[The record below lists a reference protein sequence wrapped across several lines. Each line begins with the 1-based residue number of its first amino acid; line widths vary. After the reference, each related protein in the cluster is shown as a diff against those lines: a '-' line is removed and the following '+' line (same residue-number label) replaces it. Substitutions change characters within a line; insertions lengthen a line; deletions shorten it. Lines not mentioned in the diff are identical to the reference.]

1 MNARPSNF
9 VNMTVTLVIVT
20 AVAAL
25 SLGFVFEVTKAPI
38 EKARIDKQIRAIAA
52 VAGVGENDPLLDAYQ
67 GAEGLDVFPVKKEG
81 KVVSKAIK
89 SYSDQGYSGRIELI
103 IGIGARGEILGI
115 QVLEHKETPGLGS
128 KIRDENFKQQ
138 YVGQSAESID
148 FRVKKDGGD
157 IDAIS
162 GATISTRAFSEA
174 IELALKDQKEKG

>member
-1 MNARPSNF
+1 M
-9 VNMTVTLVIVT
+9 
-20 AVAAL
+20 
-25 SLGFVFEVTKAPI
+25 
-38 EKARIDKQIRAIAA
+38 
-52 VAGVGENDPLLDAYQ
+52 
-67 GAEGLDVFPVKKEG
+67 
-81 KVVSKAIK
+81 
-89 SYSDQGYSGRIELI
+89 
-103 IGIGARGEILGI
+103 GI